1 MLYKVEPTKQ
11 GRYALVASDGR
22 TVHLFHS
29 EFAAQ
34 TSADAMNRA
43 QYEPVLDPYAPAC
56 GRWDKKPGTR
66 KAYV

>member
-1 MLYKVEPTKQ
+1 MKYFVETTKQ

-34 TSADAMNRA
+34 TAADALNRA
-43 QYEPVLDPYAPAC
+43 NYEPVIDPYAPVC
-56 GRWDKKPGTR
+56 GRWDARRGKP
-66 KAYV
+66 KAIV